1 MNVLLELDLLVLPLE
16 KKKSRQLLSFY
27 KYDIIKKNIF
37 ICFIAE
43 TVSVLNYFNVMPDLV
58 YYQQK

>member
-1 MNVLLELDLLVLPLE
+1 MKE
-16 KKKSRQLLSFY
+16 
-27 KYDIIKKNIF
+27 IIF

-43 TVSVLNYFNVMPDLV
+43 TVSVLNYFDVMPDQV